1 MRPYKKSRLMADD
14 VSHQFYRN
22 GPNDGLIKLEKE
34 AAALISKPPVGQ
46 IDMSGS
52 AAEQRFN

>member
-1 MRPYKKSRLMADD
+1 MADD
-14 VSHQFYRN
+14 ISHQFYRN

-52 AAEQRFN
+52 TAEQRFY

>member
-1 MRPYKKSRLMADD
+1 MVDD
-14 VSHQFYRN
+14 ISHQFYRN
-22 GPNDGLIKLEKE
+22 GPNDGLIKLEKK

-52 AAEQRFN
+52 TAEQRFY